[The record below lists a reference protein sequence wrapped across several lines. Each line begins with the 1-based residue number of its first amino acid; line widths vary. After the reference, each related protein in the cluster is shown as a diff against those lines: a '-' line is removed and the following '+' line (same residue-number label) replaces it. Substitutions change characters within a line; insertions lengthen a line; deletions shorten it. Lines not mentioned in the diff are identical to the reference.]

1 MFGHIYLL
9 QTRESIK
16 NHENIYKIGRTS
28 QDGLKRFQSYPKG
41 SELILHMQ
49 CCDPVTTERHLISL
63 FEQHFTKVELY
74 GNEYFQGN
82 LSEMTTLFCNQLHY
96 ACTYPHSIEKYKKE
110 ILSYK
115 LQLEEANK
123 DSRFLS
129 ELVDKYKHD
138 LKSTQVQ
145 LDNLHKEYELLK
157 IKNDELN
164 FIVNSCEISSS
175 DSDSKENSSQYA
187 QQNDVV
193 MIDSDESTD
202 EDSSVDNEKQKKV
215 VADNKNDLVFSKCD
229 KVFSRKDNLIRHES
243 KCDGYDKLQCKIC
256 LATFASRH
264 GKWKHKTYVKCSPPI
279 VTSGSNLNV
288 ESENQKLKNKFK
300 CYKCSPPPKN
310 SESKYSEII
319 GKLHC

>member
-49 CCDPVTTERHLISL
+49 CFDPVTTERHLISL

-215 VADNKNDLVFSKCD
+215 VADNKNDLVCSKCN
-229 KVFSRKDNLIRHES
+229 KVFSRKDVLKKHEQS
-243 KCDGYDKLQCKIC
+243 CNGFHVLQCKIC
-256 LATFASRH
+256 LKIFSTRK
-264 GKWKHKTYVKCSPPI
+264 GKWNHKMNVKCKPP
-279 VTSGSNLNV
+279 
-288 ESENQKLKNKFK
+288 Q
-300 CYKCSPPPKN
+300 N

-319 GKLHC
+319 EKLHC

>member
-16 NHENIYKIGRTS
+16 NHENIYKIGRTT

-49 CCDPVTTERHLISL
+49 CFDPVTTERHLISL

-115 LQLEEANK
+115 LQVEEANK
-123 DSRFLS
+123 DSKFLS
-129 ELVDKYKHD
+129 ELVETYKHD
-138 LKSTQVQ
+138 LKSTQLQ

-175 DSDSKENSSQYA
+175 DSDSIENSSQCA
-187 QQNDVV
+187 QQNDSV
-193 MIDSDESTD
+193 MIDSD
-202 EDSSVDNEKQKKV
+202 EDSSVDNNKQKQV
-215 VADNKNDLVFSKCD
+215 V
-229 KVFSRKDNLIRHES
+229 ITM
-243 KCDGYDKLQCKIC
+243 I
-256 LATFASRH
+256 
-264 GKWKHKTYVKCSPPI
+264 
-279 VTSGSNLNV
+279 
-288 ESENQKLKNKFK
+288 
-300 CYKCSPPPKN
+300 
-310 SESKYSEII
+310 
-319 GKLHC
+319 